1 MGKVKSDFAKS
12 VDLYSDSL
20 VRLRRWQYDIFRMS
34 EAVRTLSNL
43 NIPIPKKLSQ
53 ALAQARLD
61 EKTLRRL
68 ADCATLKAEGRSRG
82 PTS

>member
-12 VDLYSDSL
+12 VDLYSDSM
-20 VRLRRWQYDIFRMS
+20 VRLRRWRNDVFRMS
-34 EAVRTLSNL
+34 EAVRTLSQL

-53 ALAQARLD
+53 ALAQGRLD
-61 EKTLRRL
+61 EKTLRGLVDRAIL
-68 ADCATLKAEGRSRG
+68 NLKVNHGG